1 MNRFILAL
9 MALLAGFSAQVAPAS
24 ARVSEGTEI
33 GAAADARLLGR
44 QAAVLAAVAEARTV
58 PSQEVAD
65 NRDVYPLA
73 PQVSASSSV
82 LIGIDRARE

>member
-58 PSQEVAD
+58 PSQEVSE
-65 NRDVYPLA
+65 NRDVYPLPSQVPA
-73 PQVSASSSV
+73 PRSV

>member
-9 MALLAGFSAQVAPAS
+9 IALLAGFSAQVAPAS

-44 QAAVLAAVAEARTV
+44 QAAVLAAVADTRTV
-58 PSQEVAD
+58 PSQEVAE
-65 NRDVYPLA
+65 NEGLSALA
-73 PQVSASSSV
+73 PQVSAPHSV

>member
-1 MNRFILAL
+1 MNRLILAL

-33 GAAADARLLGR
+33 GAAADTQLLGR
-44 QAAVLAAVAEARTV
+44 QAAVLAAVAEARV
-58 PSQEVAD
+58 IPSPEVAE
-65 NRDVYPLA
+65 NQGLTA
-73 PQVSASSSV
+73 LLPQVAETHSV